1 MAGPPG
7 ICFTR
12 FNHHRRNRQMSGP
25 PDICGLFSGRAVF
38 IILAVT
44 SIAHRLICKKLRVLS
59 RLRRSQPAP
68 NIRNPAPLRT
78 PWCPCV
84 ASSSCLAL
92 GKCPQMPERVRHLRP
107 LSSLLLTYFSAMTSC
122 SQTCMNKLRAA
133 PLLRALANH
142 VVVCYR
148 PTHSH
153 PAPLQA
159 RSAPLRCYVLMCGR
173 SQMSARPDMQA
184 YPSLR
189 PLARCLFIRR

>member
-1 MAGPPG
+1 M
-7 ICFTR
+7 
-12 FNHHRRNRQMSGP
+12 
-25 PDICGLFSGRAVF
+25 
-38 IILAVT
+38 
-44 SIAHRLICKKLRVLS
+44 SIAHRLTCKKLRVLS

-78 PWCPCV
+78 LRCPCV

-92 GKCPQMPERVRHLRP
+92 GKCPQMLERTRHLRP

-133 PLLRALANH
+133 PLLRALTNH

-159 RSAPLRCYVLMCGR
+159 RSAPLRCYDGLR
-173 SQMSARPDMQA
+173 SNTLLIVWALANVRKTGYARISVFA
-184 YPSLR
+184 AACS
-189 PLARCLFIRR
+189 LFIHTKIVSFNHGG